1 MLGALSVNAPA
12 PPSTF
17 DGVTEGIAVF
27 VLLVVFVMLRQALLH
42 WQVRLYALQSVGV
55 SVLAAVLAANEH
67 AADLYVLAGLS
78 FVLKV
83 IIVPAIILH
92 LVREAEVDLAGS
104 QRFGVA
110 TAVLL
115 GVAVSVF
122 AFLVVSSFHIGGPG
136 RQAPRTG
143 TRSIGGHRAG
153 LVCARDVPSRRRLPG
168 GRLLFD
174 GKRDLGRQSRYRRTY
189 AVNCRSQPPLRPACR
204 RGRLRG
210 HNPGPP
216 SPPRVVFHRN
226 PRPAPRLKITN

>member
-1 MLGALSVNAPA
+1 MLDALSANVPA

-17 DGVTEGIAVF
+17 DGLTEGIAVF

-78 FVLKV
+78 FALKV
-83 IIVPAIILH
+83 VIVPAIILH

-110 TAVLL
+110 SAVLL

-122 AFLVVSSFHIGGPG
+122 AFLVVSSLHIGGPG
-136 RQAPRTG
+136 PRGLPVPALGASLATVLVSFVLVMYRADVVSQAVGFFSMENGISVTSLVIAARMP
-143 TRSIGGHRAG
+143 SI
-153 LVCARDVPSRRRLPG
+153 VEVS
-168 GRLLFD
+168 LLFD
-174 GKRDLGRQSRYRRTY
+174 LLVAGVAFGVIIRAHHRRSASFSTETLD
-189 AVNCRSQPPLRPACR
+189 Q
-204 RGRLRG
+204 LRG
-210 HNPGPP
+210 
-216 SPPRVVFHRN
+216 
-226 PRPAPRLKITN
+226 